1 MSEHEY
7 FGCYEPIPRNT
18 PSLPFHNILILKRII
33 SQESYYV
40 NDKQLQTINKPIF
53 SSFKT
58 ISKSFNVVLYIKAML
73 GSRALTHTPVD
84 LFFLL
89 FESVN
94 RYSLQ

>member
-7 FGCYEPIPRNT
+7 FGCYEPVPRNT

-40 NDKQLQTINKPIF
+40 NDKQLQTINKSIL

-58 ISKSFNVVLYIKAML
+58 ISKSLSVVLLYKSYAGQQSFDAHPSWLVFPLVWIC
-73 GSRALTHTPVD
+73 
-84 LFFLL
+84 
-89 FESVN
+89 
-94 RYSLQ
+94 